1 MSYDSQVP
9 QISIRVAISGGGL
22 AGATL
27 LHALAKHSHL
37 DVHIFES
44 ASAFKERGAAVGIS
58 RNALSAL
65 DLIGRTA
72 TACLKRAGAVPQK
85 GVRFM
90 LAQGENAGEMI
101 DEIDANTQ
109 NERIVSIVHRA
120 EFLKELL
127 ADVPLERMHASKKL
141 DKVDYDQT
149 KGGPI
154 TIHFTDGSTHEC
166 DILIG
171 ADGIHSLIRPIVLG
185 TNDPAV
191 KPQNTGWR
199 AMMALKPYAIAQA
212 KLGKQLVDSGNPR
225 QYGWTGEGTW
235 MMHDILSDGQL
246 VQFTVCSMDEDA
258 RGSDVWRTSVSA
270 DDIRREFQQWPA
282 NLKEAIEEVST
293 GRPAEANGAN
303 TICSFY
309 VISQSNRLYT
319 CGTSHQLVPTFQA
332 PSV

>member
-1 MSYDSQVP
+1 MSHDSQNP
-9 QISIRVAISGGGL
+9 PTSIRIAISGGGL
-22 AGATL
+22 AGASL
-27 LHALAKHSHL
+27 LHALAKYSHL

-65 DLIGRTA
+65 DLIGPTA

-101 DEIDANTQ
+101 DEIDAEIQ
-109 NERIVSIVHRA
+109 NERVVSIVHRA

-141 DKVDYDQT
+141 DKVDYNQT
-149 KGGPI
+149 EGGPI

-171 ADGIHSLIRPIVLG
+171 ADGIHSLIRPIILG
-185 TNDPAV
+185 ANDPAV
-191 KPQNTGWR
+191 SPRNTGWR
-199 AMMALKPYAIAQA
+199 VVMALKPYAVAQA
-212 KLGKQLVDSGNPR
+212 KLGKQLVDSENPR
-225 QYGWTGEGTW
+225 QYGWTGDGSW
-235 MMHDILSDGQL
+235 MMHDVLSDGQL

-258 RGSDVWRTSVSA
+258 RGSDLWRTTVSA
-270 DDIRREFQQWPA
+270 DDIRRNFEQWPA
-282 NLKEAIEEVST
+282 NLRESIEEVS
-293 GRPAEANGAN
+293 
-303 TICSFY
+303 I
-309 VISQSNRLYT
+309 V
-319 CGTSHQLVPTFQA
+319 
-332 PSV
+332 

>member
-1 MSYDSQVP
+1 MSHASQDPETSVR
-9 QISIRVAISGGGL
+9 IAISGGGL

-27 LHALAKHSHL
+27 LHALSKHSHL

-44 ASAFKERGAAVGIS
+44 APAFKERGAAVGIS

-65 DLIGRTA
+65 DLIGPTA

-101 DEIDANTQ
+101 DEIDAKTQ
-109 NERIVSIVHRA
+109 NERIVSIAHRA
-120 EFLKELL
+120 EFLKALL

-141 DKVDYDQT
+141 DKVDYDQA
-149 KGGPI
+149 KGGPV
-154 TIHFTDGSTHEC
+154 TIHFTDGTTHEC

-185 TNDPAV
+185 ANDPAV
-191 KPQNTGWR
+191 NPQNTGWR

-212 KLGKQLVDSGNPR
+212 KLGTQLVDSENPR
-225 QYGWTGEGTW
+225 QYGWTGDGNW
-235 MMHDILSDGQL
+235 MMHDVLSDGQL
-246 VQFTVCSMDEDA
+246 VQFTVCSMDENA
-258 RGSDVWRTSVSA
+258 RGSDLWRTTVSA

-282 NLKEAIEEVST
+282 NLKGAIEEVST
-293 GRPAEANGAN
+293 G
-303 TICSFY
+303 T
-309 VISQSNRLYT
+309 
-319 CGTSHQLVPTFQA
+319 
-332 PSV
+332 PSKIKRG